1 MKTTNRC
8 SHCGA
13 EIDRRRGYCLEC
25 ERRLGELD
33 LETIVRA
40 LARLPVE
47 KRRAIVRGLNL
58 EFGR

>member
-1 MKTTNRC
+1 MKPNSC
-8 SHCGA
+8 SRCGA
-13 EIDRRRGYCLEC
+13 WIDRRRGYCLEC

-40 LARLPVE
+40 LARLPRE

-58 EFGR
+58 EFGV